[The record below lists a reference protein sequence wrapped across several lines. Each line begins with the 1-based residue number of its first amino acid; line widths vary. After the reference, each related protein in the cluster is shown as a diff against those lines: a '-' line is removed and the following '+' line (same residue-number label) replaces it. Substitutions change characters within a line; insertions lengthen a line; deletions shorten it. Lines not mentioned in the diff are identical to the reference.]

1 MSKKPTTFTEKDRK
15 NYEEGTDVAPTGSLF
30 NKYLEGQGE
39 NGFVDFEHFIK
50 VYKMH
55 NAGYEVCEIASTL
68 HLKEESIQECIDL
81 ITKEISNASEPP
93 KSDNIPSW
101 DTEEHIW
108 SASQAR
114 KRADNY
120 GVRSLRNGLR
130 EVMRYVKTAANSGQ
144 YECTVYN
151 DNISADVAIDSIIKN
166 LTERG
171 YTVKKCA
178 QYDGWY
184 IKISW

>member
-15 NYEEGTDVAPTGSLF
+15 NYEEGKDVVPAESLLGQC
-30 NKYLEGQGE
+30 LENQAE
-39 NGFVDFEHFIK
+39 EDSK
-50 VYKMH
+50 KMP
-55 NAGYEVCEIASTL
+55 
-68 HLKEESIQECIDL
+68 
-81 ITKEISNASEPP
+81 EP
-93 KSDNIPSW
+93 DNVPSW

-114 KRADNY
+114 RRADTY

-151 DNISADVAIDSIIKN
+151 DNISADVAVDSIIKN

-171 YTVKKCA
+171 YTVKKFE
-178 QYDGWY
+178 QYGGWY
-184 IKISW
+184 LKISW

>member
-15 NYEEGTDVAPTGSLF
+15 NYEEGKDVVPAESLLGQ
-30 NKYLEGQGE
+30 YLENQAE
-39 NGFVDFEHFIK
+39 EDSK
-50 VYKMH
+50 KM
-55 NAGYEVCEIASTL
+55 
-68 HLKEESIQECIDL
+68 
-81 ITKEISNASEPP
+81 P
-93 KSDNIPSW
+93 KPDDVPSW

-108 SASQAR
+108 NASRAR
-114 KRADNY
+114 KVADNY

-151 DNISADVAIDSIIKN
+151 DNISADVAIDSIIN
-166 LTERG
+166 ALMERG
-171 YTVKKCA
+171 YTVNKNA
-178 QYDGWY
+178 QYNGWY

>member
-15 NYEEGTDVAPTGSLF
+15 NYEEGTDVVPAESLLGQC
-30 NKYLEGQGE
+30 LENQVE
-39 NGFVDFEHFIK
+39 DDSK
-50 VYKMH
+50 KM
-55 NAGYEVCEIASTL
+55 
-68 HLKEESIQECIDL
+68 
-81 ITKEISNASEPP
+81 P
-93 KSDNIPSW
+93 KPDNIPSW
-101 DTEEHIW
+101 DSEEHIW
-108 SASQAR
+108 NASRAR
-114 KRADNY
+114 KVADNY

-151 DNISADVAIDSIIKN
+151 DNISADISIDSIIN
-166 LTERG
+166 ALEERG

-184 IKISW
+184 VKISW

>member
-1 MSKKPTTFTEKDRK
+1 MSKKSITFTEKDRK
-15 NYEEGTDVAPTGSLF
+15 NYEEGKDVVPAESLLSQCLE
-30 NKYLEGQGE
+30 NKAE
-39 NGFVDFEHFIK
+39 DDSK
-50 VYKMH
+50 KM
-55 NAGYEVCEIASTL
+55 
-68 HLKEESIQECIDL
+68 
-81 ITKEISNASEPP
+81 P
-93 KSDNIPSW
+93 KPDNIPSW
-101 DTEEHIW
+101 DSEEHIW

-114 KRADNY
+114 RRADTY

-171 YTVKKCA
+171 YTVKKFE
-178 QYDGWY
+178 QYGGWY
-184 IKISW
+184 LKISW

>member
-15 NYEEGTDVAPTGSLF
+15 NYEEGKDVVPAESLLGQC
-30 NKYLEGQGE
+30 LENRADE
-39 NGFVDFEHFIK
+39 DSK
-50 VYKMH
+50 KM
-55 NAGYEVCEIASTL
+55 
-68 HLKEESIQECIDL
+68 
-81 ITKEISNASEPP
+81 P
-93 KSDNIPSW
+93 KPDDVPSW

-114 KRADNY
+114 RRADTY

-130 EVMRYVKTAANSGQ
+130 EVMRYVKTAADSGQ

-171 YTVKKCA
+171 YTVKKFE
-178 QYDGWY
+178 QYGGWY

>member
-15 NYEEGTDVAPTGSLF
+15 NYEEGKDVVPVESLPGQC
-30 NKYLEGQGE
+30 LENRAE
-39 NGFVDFEHFIK
+39 EDSK
-50 VYKMH
+50 KM
-55 NAGYEVCEIASTL
+55 
-68 HLKEESIQECIDL
+68 
-81 ITKEISNASEPP
+81 P
-93 KSDNIPSW
+93 KPDDVPSW

-114 KRADNY
+114 RRADTY

-144 YECTVYN
+144 YECTIYN
-151 DNISADVAIDSIIKN
+151 DNISADVSIDSIIKN

>member
-15 NYEEGTDVAPTGSLF
+15 NYEEGADVVSVGSLLGQC
-30 NKYLEGQGE
+30 LENRAE
-39 NGFVDFEHFIK
+39 EDSK
-50 VYKMH
+50 KMP
-55 NAGYEVCEIASTL
+55 
-68 HLKEESIQECIDL
+68 
-81 ITKEISNASEPP
+81 EP
-93 KSDNIPSW
+93 DNVPSW

-114 KRADNY
+114 RRADTY

-151 DNISADVAIDSIIKN
+151 DNISADVAIDNIIKN

>member
-15 NYEEGTDVAPTGSLF
+15 NYEEGKDVVPTGSLLGQC
-30 NKYLEGQGE
+30 LENQVE
-39 NGFVDFEHFIK
+39 EDSK
-50 VYKMH
+50 KM
-55 NAGYEVCEIASTL
+55 
-68 HLKEESIQECIDL
+68 
-81 ITKEISNASEPP
+81 P
-93 KSDNIPSW
+93 KPDDVPSW

-114 KRADNY
+114 RRADTY

-151 DNISADVAIDSIIKN
+151 DNIDNDASIDSIIN
-166 LTERG
+166 TLVERG
-171 YTVKKCA
+171 YTVKKCE
-178 QYDGWY
+178 QYNGWY

>member
-15 NYEEGTDVAPTGSLF
+15 NYEEGKDVVPTESLLGQC
-30 NKYLEGQGE
+30 LENQAE
-39 NGFVDFEHFIK
+39 EDSK
-50 VYKMH
+50 KM
-55 NAGYEVCEIASTL
+55 
-68 HLKEESIQECIDL
+68 
-81 ITKEISNASEPP
+81 P
-93 KSDNIPSW
+93 KPDDVPSW

-114 KRADNY
+114 RRADTY

-166 LTERG
+166 MEERG
-171 YTVKKCA
+171 YTVKKFE
-178 QYDGWY
+178 QYGGWY
-184 IKISW
+184 VKISW

>member
-15 NYEEGTDVAPTGSLF
+15 NYEEGKDVAPTQSLLGQC
-30 NKYLEGQGE
+30 LENRAE
-39 NGFVDFEHFIK
+39 ED
-50 VYKMH
+50 
-55 NAGYEVCEIASTL
+55 S
-68 HLKEESIQECIDL
+68 KEMP
-81 ITKEISNASEPP
+81 EP
-93 KSDNIPSW
+93 DNVPSW

-108 SASQAR
+108 NASRAR
-114 KRADNY
+114 KIADTY

-151 DNISADVAIDSIIKN
+151 DNVDSDVSIDSIIN
-166 LTERG
+166 ALVERG
-171 YTVKKCA
+171 YTVNKNA
-178 QYDGWY
+178 QYNGWY

>member
-15 NYEEGTDVAPTGSLF
+15 NYEEGKDIVPAESLLGQCLENQEEKGS
-30 NKYLEGQGE
+30 
-39 NGFVDFEHFIK
+39 
-50 VYKMH
+50 
-55 NAGYEVCEIASTL
+55 
-68 HLKEESIQECIDL
+68 KEM
-81 ITKEISNASEPP
+81 P
-93 KSDNIPSW
+93 KPDNIPSW
-101 DTEEHIW
+101 DSEEHIW
-108 SASQAR
+108 NASRAR
-114 KRADNY
+114 KVADNY

-151 DNISADVAIDSIIKN
+151 DNVDSDVSIDSIIN
-166 LTERG
+166 ALVERG

-178 QYDGWY
+178 QYNGWY

>member
-15 NYEEGTDVAPTGSLF
+15 NYEEGKDVVPAESLLGQC
-30 NKYLEGQGE
+30 LENRAE
-39 NGFVDFEHFIK
+39 EDSK
-50 VYKMH
+50 KMP
-55 NAGYEVCEIASTL
+55 
-68 HLKEESIQECIDL
+68 
-81 ITKEISNASEPP
+81 EP
-93 KSDNIPSW
+93 DNVPSW

-114 KRADNY
+114 RRADTY
-120 GVRSLRNGLR
+120 GVRSLRNGVR

-151 DNISADVAIDSIIKN
+151 DNISADISIDSIIN
-166 LTERG
+166 ALVERG
-171 YTVKKCA
+171 YTVKKFE
-178 QYDGWY
+178 QYSGWY

>member
-1 MSKKPTTFTEKDRK
+1 MSKKPTIFTEKDRK
-15 NYEEGTDVAPTGSLF
+15 NYEEGKDVVPVESLF
-30 NKYLEGQGE
+30 GQCLENQAE
-39 NGFVDFEHFIK
+39 EDSK
-50 VYKMH
+50 KMP
-55 NAGYEVCEIASTL
+55 
-68 HLKEESIQECIDL
+68 
-81 ITKEISNASEPP
+81 EP
-93 KSDNIPSW
+93 DNVPSW

-114 KRADNY
+114 RRADTY

>member
-1 MSKKPTTFTEKDRK
+1 MSKKPITLSEKDRK
-15 NYEEGTDVAPTGSLF
+15 NYEEDKDVAPTESLF
-30 NKYLEGQGE
+30 GQCLENQVE
-39 NGFVDFEHFIK
+39 EDSK
-50 VYKMH
+50 KM
-55 NAGYEVCEIASTL
+55 
-68 HLKEESIQECIDL
+68 
-81 ITKEISNASEPP
+81 P
-93 KSDNIPSW
+93 KPDDVPSW

-114 KRADNY
+114 RRADTY
-120 GVRSLRNGLR
+120 EVRSLRNGLR

-171 YTVKKCA
+171 YTVKKFE
-178 QYDGWY
+178 QYGGWY
-184 IKISW
+184 LKISW

>member
-1 MSKKPTTFTEKDRK
+1 MSKKPITLPEKDRK
-15 NYEEGTDVAPTGSLF
+15 NYEEGADVVPEGSLLGQC
-30 NKYLEGQGE
+30 LENQAE
-39 NGFVDFEHFIK
+39 EDSK
-50 VYKMH
+50 KM
-55 NAGYEVCEIASTL
+55 
-68 HLKEESIQECIDL
+68 
-81 ITKEISNASEPP
+81 P
-93 KSDNIPSW
+93 KPDDVPSW

-151 DNISADVAIDSIIKN
+151 DNISADIAIDSIIKN

-171 YTVKKCA
+171 YTVKKFE
-178 QYDGWY
+178 QYGGWY

>member
-15 NYEEGTDVAPTGSLF
+15 NYEEGKDVVPTESLLGQC
-30 NKYLEGQGE
+30 LENQAE
-39 NGFVDFEHFIK
+39 EDSK
-50 VYKMH
+50 KMP
-55 NAGYEVCEIASTL
+55 NPDT
-68 HLKEESIQECIDL
+68 
-81 ITKEISNASEPP
+81 
-93 KSDNIPSW
+93 IPSW

-108 SASQAR
+108 SASHAR
-114 KRADNY
+114 KRADTY

-130 EVMRYVKTAANSGQ
+130 EVMRYVKTAADSGQ

-171 YTVKKCA
+171 YTVKKFE
-178 QYDGWY
+178 QYGGWY

>member
-1 MSKKPTTFTEKDRK
+1 MSKKQTTFTEKDRK
-15 NYEEGTDVAPTGSLF
+15 NYEEGADVIPVGSLF
-30 NKYLEGQGE
+30 NQYLEDQAEKGFE
-39 NGFVDFEHFIK
+39 ETPKTFVDGERFI
-50 VYKMH
+50 
-55 NAGYEVCEIASTL
+55 I
-68 HLKEESIQECIDL
+68 
-81 ITKEISNASEPP
+81 KEIPNTSEPP
-93 KSDNIPSW
+93 KTDNSISW

-114 KRADNY
+114 RRADTY

-151 DNISADVAIDSIIKN
+151 DNISADIAIGSIIKD
-166 LTERG
+166 LSERG
-171 YTVKKCA
+171 YTVKKFE
-178 QYDGWY
+178 QYGGWY

>member
-1 MSKKPTTFTEKDRK
+1 MNKKPTTFTEKDRK
-15 NYEEGTDVAPTGSLF
+15 NYEEGTGVTPTGSLL
-30 NKYLEGQGE
+30 NQCLENRAE
-39 NGFVDFEHFIK
+39 EDSK
-50 VYKMH
+50 KM
-55 NAGYEVCEIASTL
+55 
-68 HLKEESIQECIDL
+68 
-81 ITKEISNASEPP
+81 P
-93 KSDNIPSW
+93 KPDDVPSW

-114 KRADNY
+114 KRADSY
-120 GVRSLRNGLR
+120 GVRSLRNGVR

-171 YTVKKCA
+171 YTVKKFE
-178 QYDGWY
+178 QYGGWY

>member
-15 NYEEGTDVAPTGSLF
+15 NYEEGADVVPVGSLF
-30 NKYLEGQGE
+30 NQYLEDQAE
-39 NGFVDFEHFIK
+39 KDFEETPKTFVDSERF
-50 VYKMH
+50 V
-55 NAGYEVCEIASTL
+55 
-68 HLKEESIQECIDL
+68 
-81 ITKEISNASEPP
+81 TKEVPNASEPP
-93 KSDNIPSW
+93 KADDVPSW

-114 KRADNY
+114 RRADTY

-171 YTVKKCA
+171 YTVKKFE
-178 QYDGWY
+178 QYGGWY